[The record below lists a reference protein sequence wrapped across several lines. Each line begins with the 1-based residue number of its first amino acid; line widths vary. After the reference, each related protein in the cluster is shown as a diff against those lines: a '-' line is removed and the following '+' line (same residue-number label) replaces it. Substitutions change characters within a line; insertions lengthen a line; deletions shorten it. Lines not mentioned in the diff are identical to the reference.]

1 MTLLSYL
8 LLATGATCGALCRYH
23 AVRLIQARLRGNFP
37 LGTFL
42 VNLSGSLLL
51 GLLGGLVAAHPDWP
65 GDSLQALAG
74 VGFCATYTTFSSFI
88 FETTQLWRQGA
99 RRAALL
105 NLCGQPALGL
115 LCAWLGLVIG
125 AGVGPG

>member
-1 MTLLSYL
+1 MSSFL
-8 LLATGATCGALCRYH
+8 LLALGAIGGALCRFH
-23 AVRLIQARLRGNFP
+23 AVRYIQSLSRGSFP
-37 LGTFL
+37 LGTLL

-51 GLLGGLVAAHPDWP
+51 GLLGGLIASHPAWP
-65 GDSLQALAG
+65 GDSIRALAG
-74 VGFCATYTTFSSFI
+74 AGFCATYTTFSSFI

-105 NLCGQPALGL
+105 NLCGQPVLGT

-125 AGVGPG
+125 LGVAPG

>member
-1 MTLLSYL
+1 MIISL
-8 LLATGATCGALCRYH
+8 LLLTLGAVGGALCRYH
-23 AVRLIQARLRGNFP
+23 AVRLIQARSRGGFP

-51 GLLGGLVAAHPDWP
+51 GVIGGLVATHPAWP
-65 GDSLQALAG
+65 VDSIQALGG

-115 LCAWLGLVIG
+115 LCAWIGLVIG
-125 AGVGPG
+125 TSIG